1 MKTGTPNFF
10 PTRNGTQ
17 MLSLYRQLLDMGMH
31 VSDNVHTFSVSKE
44 GHAGTWRME
53 AGRVM
58 NRDGFYVFLDGA
70 PVLNSQERNHSSE
83 HVEDVFEKLI
93 DMKNIN
99 RDLKEWEQVS
109 HLVVKVENG
118 FAEAR
123 LYNSGVIIVVSEM
136 GAHMADSLA
145 GDAAPDDV
153 EGTLQNILGHVTFD
167 RKRR

>member
-17 MLSLYRQLLDMGMH
+17 QLALYRQLLEMGMH
-31 VSDNVHTFSVSKE
+31 VSDNVHTFSVSAE
-44 GHAGTWRME
+44 GHAGTWRLE

-70 PVLNSQERNHSSE
+70 PVSNIPGPGVNLEY
-83 HVEDVFEKLI
+83 VEDLMTKLI
-93 DMKNIN
+93 DMKNLN

-109 HLVVKVENG
+109 HLVTSVDNG
-118 FAEAR
+118 FAEVR

-145 GDAAPDDV
+145 GNAAADDV
-153 EGTLQNILGHVTFD
+153 EGTLKAILGHVTFD
-167 RKRR
+167 RKR